1 VATRPKVHQLE
12 ATRAILAIARRR
24 CKVDDRHRDLLP
36 DAEDSDP
43 REVLDYL
50 RKYSGSNIPRWV
62 LQADICDALTLN
74 NWLWWE
80 DRRREL
86 HFLKAGRE
94 RGLFLSQ
101 LGAQVGVGKQGVVD
115 RIDRLE
121 ALLRYDR
128 PDEKLSRTARQAQR
142 YSSQRRAVEND
153 WLNAHWEALRSLIV
167 DMVGLAEQYRL
178 SDDEREWI
186 DELAIDAREGGFT
199 PATMAVLSLAAAEM
213 RTSEAVVALDSSRPY
228 RVHAVLNRVD
238 ALRSSFA
245 AVGTGDGVKRSAGSL
260 RPQANLAI

>member
-1 VATRPKVHQLE
+1 MATRPKVHQLE
-12 ATRAILAIARRR
+12 AARAIRAIARRR
-24 CKVDDRHRDLLP
+24 SKVDDRHRDLLP

-50 RKYSGSNIPRWV
+50 RKYSGMDIPRWV

-86 HFLKAGRE
+86 HFLTAGRE

-101 LGAQVGVGKQGVVD
+101 LGAQVGIGKQGVVD

-128 PDEKLSRTARQAQR
+128 PDEKLSRAARQAQR

-153 WLNAHWEALRSLIV
+153 WLTAHLDAVQALIA
-167 DMVGLAEQYRL
+167 DMVGFAEHYRL
-178 SDDEREWI
+178 RDDEREWI
-186 DELAIDAREGGFT
+186 DELAIDAREGAFT
-199 PATMAVLSLAAAEM
+199 PATMAVLGLAAAEL
-213 RTSEAVVALDSSRPY
+213 RTAEAVVGLDSARPY
-228 RVHAVLNRVD
+228 RVHAVLSRVD

-245 AVGTGDGVKRSAGSL
+245 AVGTGDGVRPSAGTS
-260 RPQANLAI
+260 AAS